1 MSKADPHITPARLK
15 SERFWTDKLIATHL
29 GAPDRLATNPH
40 YRSGPEMR
48 LYSLARV
55 SEVENEPTVA
65 EALSKVRQHRES
77 RSNARKRSSGIKRDA
92 LIRDELAAIKT
103 HFDGISLGHLLDLG
117 ASGRDNTADE
127 ATLRRWAVNFARH
140 ELTSYDGVRDFKAG
154 SVGVH
159 AAAEAVRTEV
169 LNRIARQ
176 WPELASECSR
186 QAQERKARHEIL
198 IAMKS

>member
-1 MSKADPHITPARLK
+1 MSAIRKMTVLRELRAPGSAHRRSQAETCGVIPRTRKPWNLVEASHRYPRPPAAAKRITA
-15 SERFWTDKLIATHL
+15 S
-29 GAPDRLATNPH
+29 
-40 YRSGPEMR
+40 
-48 LYSLARV
+48 
-55 SEVENEPTVA
+55 
-65 EALSKVRQHRES
+65 
-77 RSNARKRSSGIKRDA
+77 
-92 LIRDELAAIKT
+92 DEGVIPIHPPSAIKT

-140 ELTSYDGVRDFKAG
+140 ELTSYDGVRVFNAG

-176 WPELASECSR
+176 WPELASECGR
-186 QAQERKARHEIL
+186 QAQERKARHEML